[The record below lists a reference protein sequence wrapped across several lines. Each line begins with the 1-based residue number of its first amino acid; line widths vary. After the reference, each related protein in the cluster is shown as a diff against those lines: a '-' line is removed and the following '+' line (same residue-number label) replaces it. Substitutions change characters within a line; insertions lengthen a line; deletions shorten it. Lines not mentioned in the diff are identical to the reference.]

1 MRTDHCNITAQYDSS
16 SNQIKIS
23 ATSGLFKEEIDNLNL
38 ALCKYLLHIN
48 AHLDVSLCTTSNI
61 GTWIFYLADKYKN
74 QEAINNIRRELM
86 RLINSN
92 ESSRYKLVY
101 WIGWWF

>member
-23 ATSGLFKEEIDNLNL
+23 ATSKEEIDNLNL
-38 ALCKYLLHIN
+38 ALCLYSWDVKAHI
-48 AHLDVSLCTTSNI
+48 DVSLCRTANI
-61 GTWIFYLADKYKN
+61 GTWILYLTDGYKN
-74 QEAINNIRRELM
+74 QEAINKIRRELM

-92 ESSRYKLVY
+92 DHKRYKPVH
-101 WIGWWF
+101 WIGWWD